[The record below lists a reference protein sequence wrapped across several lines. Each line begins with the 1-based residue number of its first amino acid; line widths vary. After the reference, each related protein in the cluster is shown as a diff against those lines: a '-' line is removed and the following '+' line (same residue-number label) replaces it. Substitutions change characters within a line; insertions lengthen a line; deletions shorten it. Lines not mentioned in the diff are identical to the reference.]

1 MKNAVAA
8 LLASAL
14 IATPALAQNAAPA
27 ATAPQAQPAVMPVQS
42 GAETAV
48 AVAAPAM
55 REVQLPANSEVVL
68 ALNGELSSK
77 THRVGDKFSLTV
89 AKDVVVDNM
98 VVIPRGTRAI
108 GQVTWRT
115 GTGGFGKS
123 GKMEV
128 AFRYLEMN
136 NLKVPV
142 EGSYR
147 QDGEGNTAATVG
159 AVLAAG
165 VIGGLIVKGKSARV
179 PEGREFSVRTVEAIP
194 MTMNGSTAAIA
205 ASYVPKPVSM
215 QIDSKKAK
223 RGQKADKASGKTV
236 AKKRA

>member
-1 MKNAVAA
+1 MKKAVAA

-14 IATPALAQNAAPA
+14 ITTPVLAQNAAPV
-27 ATAPQAQPAVMPVQS
+27 ATAPQTQPAVVTVQT
-42 GAETAV
+42 GAETAI
-48 AVAAPAM
+48 AAPAM
-55 REVQLPANSEVVL
+55 REVMLPSNSEVVL

-77 THRVGDKFSLTV
+77 TNRVGDKFSLTV
-89 AKDVVVDNM
+89 SKDVMVDNQ

-136 NLKVPV
+136 NLKIPV
-142 EGSYR
+142 EGSFR
-147 QDGEGNTAATVG
+147 QDGEGNTAAAVG

-179 PEGREFSVRTVEAIP
+179 PEGREFSVRTVEALP
-194 MTMNGSTAAIA
+194 VTLDGGMAAIS
-205 ASYVPKPVSM
+205 ASYTPKPVSM
-215 QIDSKKAK
+215 EIDNSKRAK
-223 RGQKADKASGKTV
+223 RAQKAAKASGK
-236 AKKRA
+236 KRA

>member
-1 MKNAVAA
+1 MTKTFAAA

-14 IATPALAQNAAPA
+14 ISTPALAQT
-27 ATAPQAQPAVMPVQS
+27 TAPQAQPAVVS
-42 GAETAV
+42 
-48 AVAAPAM
+48 VAAQPAIAAAPTL
-55 REVQLPANSEVVL
+55 REVQLPANTEVVL

-77 THRVGDKFSLTV
+77 IHRAGDKFSLTV
-89 AKDVVVDNM
+89 AKDVTVDDQ

-142 EGSYR
+142 EGSHR
-147 QDGEGNTAATVG
+147 QDGDSKTAATVG

-165 VIGGLIVKGKSARV
+165 VVGGLIVKGKSARL
-179 PEGREFSVRTVEAIP
+179 PEGYEFTVNTVDAIP
-194 MTMNGSTAAIA
+194 VTLGNGAAVIS
-205 ASYVPKPVSM
+205 ASYAPKPVSM
-215 QIDSKKAK
+215 QVENEKKSKRAN
-223 RGQKADKASGKTV
+223 KADKASGKSA
-236 AKKRA
+236 AKKRG

>member
-1 MKNAVAA
+1 MTKKFVAA
-8 LLASAL
+8 LLASA
-14 IATPALAQNAAPA
+14 IVAVPA
-27 ATAPQAQPAVMPVQS
+27 AAQEAAAPQAQPAVATVQT
-42 GAETAV
+42 GADV
-48 AVAAPAM
+48 AVAAAPQV
-55 REVQLPANSEVVL
+55 REIQLPANSEVVL
-68 ALNGELSSK
+68 ELNGELSSK
-77 THRVGDKFSLTV
+77 THRAGDKFSLTV
-89 AKDVVVDNM
+89 AKDVVVDNQ

-123 GKMEV
+123 GKMEL

-142 EGSYR
+142 EGSFR

-165 VIGGLIVKGKSARV
+165 VVGGLIVKGKSARI
-179 PEGREFSVRTVEAIP
+179 PEGREFTVRTVEALP
-194 MTMNGSTAAIA
+194 VTVNGGAAVIA
-205 ASYVPKPVSM
+205 ASYSPSAVKMTVENE
-215 QIDSKKAK
+215 KKAK
-223 RGQKADKASGKTV
+223 RANKAAKAP

>member
-1 MKNAVAA
+1 MTKTFVAA

-14 IATPALAQNAAPA
+14 ISTPALAQT
-27 ATAPQAQPAVMPVQS
+27 ATAQPAVATVQ
-42 GAETAV
+42 TV
-48 AVAAPAM
+48 ADVAAPAL
-55 REVQLPANSEVVL
+55 REVRLPANTEVVL

-77 THRVGDKFSLTV
+77 THRAGDKFSLSV
-89 AKDVVVDNM
+89 AKDVTVDNQ

-142 EGSYR
+142 EGTHR
-147 QDGEGNTAATVG
+147 QDGEGKTAATVG

-165 VIGGLIVKGKSARV
+165 VVGGLIVKGKSARL
-179 PEGREFSVRTVEAIP
+179 PEGYEFTVNTVDAIP
-194 MTMNGSTAAIA
+194 VTLGGGAAVISA
-205 ASYVPKPVSM
+205 GYTPSPVSM
-215 QIDSKKAK
+215 QVEAAKKSKRANKA
-223 RGQKADKASGKTV
+223 AKASGK
-236 AKKRA
+236 KG

>member
-1 MKNAVAA
+1 MTNKFVAA

-14 IATPALAQNAAPA
+14 ISTPALAQIAA
-27 ATAPQAQPAVMPVQS
+27 APQAQPAVATVQS
-42 GAETAV
+42 GSET

-55 REVQLPANSEVVL
+55 REVQLPANTEVVL

-77 THRVGDKFSLTV
+77 THRAGDKFSLTV
-89 AKDVVVDNM
+89 AKDVTVDNQ

-123 GKMEV
+123 GKMEM

-136 NLKVPV
+136 NLKIPV
-142 EGSYR
+142 EGTHR
-147 QDGEGNTAATVG
+147 QDGEGKTAATVG

-165 VIGGLIVKGKSARV
+165 VVGGLIVKGKSARL
-179 PEGREFSVRTVEAIP
+179 PEGYEFTVNTVDAIP
-194 MTMNGSTAAIA
+194 VTVGGGAAVISA
-205 ASYVPKPVSM
+205 GYAPSAVSM
-215 QIDSKKAK
+215 QVENEKK
-223 RGQKADKASGKTV
+223 S
-236 AKKRA
+236 KRANKAAKAPRKKG